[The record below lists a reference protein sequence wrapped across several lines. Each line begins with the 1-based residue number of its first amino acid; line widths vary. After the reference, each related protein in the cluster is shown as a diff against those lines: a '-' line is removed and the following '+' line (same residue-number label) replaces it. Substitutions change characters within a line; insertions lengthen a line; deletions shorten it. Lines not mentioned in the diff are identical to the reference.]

1 MYAPSSRLLSHTD
14 SLNAYIYNKVCRRR
28 HRHNVRSGTDCWI
41 GRLTT
46 NMKMTR
52 FIHSIRLLLAT
63 AGIVL
68 MAACSSDGDTFTIE
82 GRFLNMNQ
90 GEIYVYSTDGLT
102 DGLDTITVNGGRFG
116 ITLPCKHKGTLVM
129 VFPNFSEQPVFA
141 EPGKSV
147 DVKADASHLKE
158 MTTKGTKDNELMN
171 DFRQATLSASPPEI
185 VKTAE
190 MFIADHPESQVAVYL
205 MRKYLM
211 QSGKTEYLR
220 KAKTLLA
227 DISKAQEGNRAVA
240 RMKGDLQ
247 LLLAASE
254 GSKLPQLTAQAI
266 DGRTV
271 GSQQLRG
278 KTAIVFAWASWSY
291 NSENMARRVN
301 TILQDHPGVAA
312 IAISLDA
319 SAADCKEA
327 IERDQLRYP
336 TVCDGQLFE
345 SPLVRKLGIRAVPDN
360 IILRPDGTI
369 AARGV
374 AVDDLEKYLK

>member
-1 MYAPSSRLLSHTD
+1 M
-14 SLNAYIYNKVCRRR
+14 
-28 HRHNVRSGTDCWI
+28 
-41 GRLTT
+41 
-46 NMKMTR
+46 
-52 FIHSIRLLLAT
+52 LAT